1 MRQFIGSEARPTTVR
16 DFLLAYAEPRVAEA
30 AIRVGK
36 AERWMHDHPGEDA
49 QMRYADA
56 LANWGEAGGY
66 EIEVVFD
73 QCTDAAFGQG
83 YPECAERKI
92 ETLSG
97 GERKRLALEVIFRSR
112 FDTVMLDEPDNALD
126 IDGQGWLEDAIAA
139 SPKTV
144 LFVSHD
150 RTVLDRAATRIVT
163 LEGRAAWTHH
173 GGFSSYAEARD
184 ARVDRLDQDHRRYEE
199 EHRRLSEM
207 VKEMRRKSAYND
219 NWASKARSAS
229 TGSTGSRSARSRPT
243 RPTCRTSGCGSTAGA
258 PARWRS
264 GCSGLSIAGI
274 VGPFDAEI
282 WFGERIGVI
291 GPNGTG
297 KTHFMR
303 LLAGEEIAHEGE
315 WKLGAR
321 VEPALFAQLHER
333 ADVADLPIVEVLRK
347 RGMTMTESMAALR
360 RYEIDQ
366 AGRNPFEL
374 LSGGQ
379 QARFQLL
386 LMEIDS
392 PTMLLLDEPTDN
404 LDVASADALEDAARP
419 LRGHG
424 DRGDARPLVHA
435 AIDRFLFFD
444 DDGSVREL
452 LESPYDLAVDDRR
465 GRDDRRVGADRRADD
480 PRPARPDGCGGRAV
494 GAARSE
500 RKRQDDGPLAD
511 GCPAPAL
518 RRRGMG
524 ARRTVGRT
532 DVRALR
538 QRIGHVSH
546 RLAEELPGRRSVLE
560 TVLTGRDGVLVPW
573 GRTFD
578 ATARAEAVGVARDG
592 RLCGACRA
600 AARHLLPR
608 RAPAC
613 PHRPGVVRRARAAAV
628 RRAGRGARPTCARA
642 VGRRHGRR
650 RGRRARPYWPP
661 ITSRRFRRPR
671 RTRRC
676 CVRDASSP
684 LARSRRCLPT
694 RRCRRASD
702 CRSPCN
708 DTPAAGRQAASQ
720 EEVVSEHKELPP
732 GGTKVDQRS
741 ALAPMASTR
750 GRRAATRSRCPLGA
764 SRPAGRSICT
774 SAW

>member
-1 MRQFIGSEARPTTVR
+1 MGFIELADVAYALPGGWTLFEGVSFRVPEGEHTGLVGANGIGKSTLLRLIVGDDRPTAGSIQTDGRVGLMRQFIGSEARPTTVR
-16 DFLLAYAEPRVAEA
+16 DFLLSYAEPRVAEA

-66 EIEVVFD
+66 ETEVVFD

-97 GERKRLALEVIFRSR
+97 GERKRLALEVILRSR

-126 IDGQGWLEDAIAA
+126 IEGKRWLEDAIAA
-139 SPKTV
+139 TSKTV

-163 LEGRAAWTHH
+163 LEGHAAWTHH

-184 ARVDRLDQDHRRYEE
+184 ARVDRLDQDHRRYEA

-219 NWASKARSAS
+219 NWASKARSAQHRLDRFEEREKPPDKADVQNVRMRIEGGR
-229 TGSTGSRSARSRPT
+229 TGKVALRL
-243 RPTCRTSGCGSTAGA
+243 
-258 PARWRS
+258 
-264 GCSGLSIAGI
+264 SGLSIAGI

-366 AGRNPFEL
+366 VGRNPFEL

-386 LMEIDS
+386 LMEVDS

-404 LDVASADALEDAARP
+404 LDVASADALQDAV
-419 LRGHG
+419 
-424 DRGDARPLVHA
+424 DRYQGTVIAVTHDRWFMRLM
-435 AIDRFLFFD
+435 DRFLFFD
-444 DDGSVREL
+444 GDGSVREL
-452 LESPYDLAVDDRR
+452 LESPYEDVA
-465 GRDDRRVGADRRADD
+465 
-480 PRPARPDGCGGRAV
+480 AV
-494 GAARSE
+494 G
-500 RKRQDDGPLAD
+500 
-511 GCPAPAL
+511 
-518 RRRGMG
+518 
-524 ARRTVGRT
+524 
-532 DVRALR
+532 
-538 QRIGHVSH
+538 
-546 RLAEELPGRRSVLE
+546 
-560 TVLTGRDGVLVPW
+560 
-573 GRTFD
+573 
-578 ATARAEAVGVARDG
+578 
-592 RLCGACRA
+592 
-600 AARHLLPR
+600 
-608 RAPAC
+608 
-613 PHRPGVVRRARAAAV
+613 
-628 RRAGRGARPTCARA
+628 
-642 VGRRHGRR
+642 
-650 RGRRARPYWPP
+650 
-661 ITSRRFRRPR
+661 
-671 RTRRC
+671 
-676 CVRDASSP
+676 
-684 LARSRRCLPT
+684 
-694 RRCRRASD
+694 
-702 CRSPCN
+702 
-708 DTPAAGRQAASQ
+708 
-720 EEVVSEHKELPP
+720 
-732 GGTKVDQRS
+732 
-741 ALAPMASTR
+741 
-750 GRRAATRSRCPLGA
+750 
-764 SRPAGRSICT
+764 
-774 SAW
+774 